1 MAEETQQS
9 EAVSEAIS
17 MKQLLE
23 AGVHFGHQISHW
35 NPKMKDYIFGSR
47 NGIHIIDLQQT
58 VGLFKDAYNFIRNV
72 VAEGGEVLFVG
83 TKKQA
88 QGIIAEETQKS
99 GMPYINTRW
108 LGGTLTNFPT
118 IRARVDYLL
127 ELKKL
132 EEEGHMDHLPK
143 KEVKNL
149 RREIQKLEH
158 LLGGIVNMKSVPQAL
173 YIVDTRKEHIAV
185 NEARK
190 LGIPIVAVVDTNSN
204 PADADFIIPSND
216 DAIRAIKLF
225 TSRISDACVEG
236 RHIYEQKLQAGEVV
250 EKEQESNIVVERKV
264 FVFKEFGEEG
274 EQEAS
279 TSVAVSEATPGE
291 TVVQPEQQA
300 EVPVEAE
307 ANESSDTP
315 IENAAPETV
324 IETQTES
331 ASEEPRGEI
340 EAETEKED

>member
-9 EAVSEAIS
+9 EAVNEAIS

-58 VGLFKDAYNFIRNV
+58 VGLFKHAYNFVRDT
-72 VAEGGEVLFVG
+72 VAEGGTVLFVG

-88 QGIIAEETQKS
+88 QGIISEETVKS

-127 ELKKL
+127 ELKQL
-132 EEEGHMDHLPK
+132 EEEGQMDHLPK

-149 RREIQKLEH
+149 KREIQKLEH

-190 LGIPIVAVVDTNSN
+190 LGIPIVGVVDTNSN
-204 PADADFIIPSND
+204 PADADLIIPSND

-236 RHIYEQKLQAGEVV
+236 KHIYEQKLQAGEVEV
-250 EKEQESNIVVERKV
+250 KEQESKVVVERKV
-264 FVFKEFGEEG
+264 FVFKEFGEESEKEG
-274 EQEAS
+274 S
-279 TSVAVSEATPGE
+279 TSVAVSESTPGE
-291 TVVQPEQQA
+291 TPAQPEQPL
-300 EVPVEAE
+300 EIPVEAAPTPPAE
-307 ANESSDTP
+307 DTQ
-315 IENAAPETV
+315 
-324 IETQTES
+324 TQTETAS
-331 ASEEPRGEI
+331 AEPEV
-340 EAETEKED
+340 ETEKED

>member
-9 EAVSEAIS
+9 EAANEAIS

-58 VGLFKDAYNFIRNV
+58 VGLFKIAYNFVRDI
-72 VAEGGEVLFVG
+72 VAEGGTVLFVG

-88 QGIIAEETQKS
+88 QGIIAEETIKS

-127 ELKKL
+127 ELKQL

-149 RREIQKLEH
+149 KREIQKLEH

-190 LGIPIVAVVDTNSN
+190 LGIPIIGVVDTNAN
-204 PADADFIIPSND
+204 PADADLIIPSND

-236 RHIYEQKLQAGEVV
+236 KHIYEQKLQAGEVV
-250 EKEQESNIVVERKV
+250 VKEQESKVVVERKV
-264 FVFKEFGEEG
+264 FVFKEFGEQGEKEG
-274 EQEAS
+274 S
-279 TSVAVSEATPGE
+279 TSVAVSESAPGE
-291 TVVQPEQQA
+291 TQAQPEQPVEIPVESGA
-300 EVPVEAE
+300 TESANAPVEAAPTPPAE
-307 ANESSDTP
+307 DTQ
-315 IENAAPETV
+315 
-324 IETQTES
+324 TQTES
-331 ASEEPRGEI
+331 ASAATEV
-340 EAETEKED
+340 ETKKED

>member
-1 MAEETQQS
+1 MAEETHQS
-9 EAVSEAIS
+9 QAANEAIS

-58 VGLFKDAYNFIRNV
+58 VGLFKTAYNFVRDI

-88 QGIIAEETQKS
+88 QAIIAEETVKS
-99 GMPYINTRW
+99 SMPYVNARW

-149 RREIQKLEH
+149 RREMQKLDH
-158 LLGGIVNMKSVPQAL
+158 LVGGIVNMKRIPQAL

-190 LGIPIVAVVDTNSN
+190 LGIPIVGVVDTNAN
-204 PADADFIIPSND
+204 PADADIIIPSND

-225 TSRISDACVEG
+225 TSRISEACIEG
-236 RHIYEQKLQAGEVV
+236 RHIYEQKLQAGEVI
-250 EKEQESNIVVERKV
+250 EKEQESKVVVERKV
-264 FVFKEFGEEG
+264 FVFKEYGEEG
-274 EQEAS
+274 AKEGS
-279 TSVAVSEATPGE
+279 TSVAVSESGPGE
-291 TVVQPEQQA
+291 TAAKPEEQQA
-300 EVPVEAE
+300 ETPVDTQPTESTDAPI
-307 ANESSDTP
+307 ESSVSA
-315 IENAAPETV
+315 ES
-324 IETQTES
+324 TQGTTSEFES
-331 ASEEPRGEI
+331 AAVEP
-340 EAETEKED
+340 EKEPEKEA

>member
-1 MAEETQQS
+1 MAEETHQS
-9 EAVSEAIS
+9 QAANEAIS

-58 VGLFKDAYNFIRNV
+58 VGLFKTAYNFVRDV

-88 QGIIAEETQKS
+88 QAIIAEETVKS
-99 GMPYINTRW
+99 AMPYVNARW
-108 LGGTLTNFPT
+108 LGGTLTNFST

-132 EEEGHMDHLPK
+132 EEEGHMEHLPK

-149 RREIQKLEH
+149 RREMQKLEH
-158 LLGGIVNMKSVPQAL
+158 LVGGIVNMKKVPQAL

-185 NEARK
+185 HEARK
-190 LGIPIVAVVDTNSN
+190 LGIPIVGVVDTNAN
-204 PADADFIIPSND
+204 PADADVIIPSND

-225 TSRISDACVEG
+225 TSRISEACVEG
-236 RHIYEQKLQAGEVV
+236 RHIYEQKLQAGEVT
-250 EKEQESNIVVERKV
+250 EKEQESKVVVERKV
-264 FVFKEFGEEG
+264 FVFKEYGEEG
-274 EQEAS
+274 AKEGS
-279 TSVAVSEATPGE
+279 TSVAVSESAPGD
-291 TVVQPEQQA
+291 TVAKPE
-300 EVPVEAE
+300 EPTT
-307 ANESSDTP
+307 DTP
-315 IENAAPETV
+315 VTENAP
-324 IETQTES
+324 IEDSASAEPTKDTKSAFES
-331 ASEEPRGEI
+331 AT
-340 EAETEKED
+340 AETETQSEVEPKKEA